1 MTVFVWGEVMI
12 LKFASLRTADAF
24 PVVASLLGREATTGN
39 ASRSDDRKCVCCSQ
53 ATNLREIRNKSTM
66 KLALVCVLLNELSQG
81 VA

>member
-24 PVVASLLGREATTGN
+24 PVVASLPPRE
-39 ASRSDDRKCVCCSQ
+39 RSDDRKCVCCSQ